1 MPISD
6 EKVEEIMTA
15 FKDMML
21 ELKRV
26 QTENSKLHSEMLNL
40 MKEKAST
47 PSTASKVKDEDD
59 GQDYGRTHKT
69 HGRPKPKRPVI
80 TEEVD
85 DLEWIIFKDSWNRY
99 KTMTQLEETKEVCLE
114 LREACSAEV
123 NRLLYDYVGAD
134 ELNKPALKEGNTDG
148 IHQKGCSQIDSP

>member
-1 MPISD
+1 M
-6 EKVEEIMTA
+6 
-15 FKDMML
+15 
-21 ELKRV
+21 
-26 QTENSKLHSEMLNL
+26 
-40 MKEKAST
+40 
-47 PSTASKVKDEDD
+47 DD

-69 HGRPKPKRPVI
+69 HGRPKPNRPVI

-134 ELNKPALKEGNTDG
+134 ELNKPALKEETLMAYIKKVAVKS
-148 IHQKGCSQIDSP
+148 IHPEVYRWNYGKMSQSSGEPVTKYVARLKS